1 MSNNSLSRGRL
12 ITLPRSARR
21 VFLWCG
27 NGRILRPVINNKNA
41 SPIRRF
47 DQVFLY
53 SMVFY
58 VNIWTGMASNN
69 TISWSATYDSTAQY
83 WRISAVNTDLHRRFM
98 FMSARLDD
106 IFLLKS
112 DGGTSQNMRFNV
124 FVILVC
130 SIYDENNLWH
140 VKSWRFILTVEVV
153 SKTALPRRCLVV
165 RLSRLIYADYMQ
177 DR

>member
-12 ITLPRSARR
+12 ITLPRSAGR
-21 VFLWCG
+21 VLPRTQCG
-27 NGRILRPVINNKNA
+27 
-41 SPIRRF
+41 
-47 DQVFLY
+47 
-53 SMVFY
+53 
-58 VNIWTGMASNN
+58 
-69 TISWSATYDSTAQY
+69 
-83 WRISAVNTDLHRRFM
+83 
-98 FMSARLDD
+98 

-112 DGGTSQNMRFNV
+112 DGGTPQNMRFNV

-177 DR
+177 DRQGQTKTGGVRQSRNLLDPFTARDTACRWANWYVICTKLVRMWNKLGIS